1 MPFTPSTVHIHTFL
15 LALKVKIMHEVGREH
30 YQGSKIHLGQTRNF
44 QVYGQAARGNSSPL
58 EILFCKCMEQSHFSP
73 MAQALFKKV
82 LRHGQSCAYPFVV
95 TGRKEK
101 WSAVSAALFSGCLD
115 DNLALVV
122 RFGG

>member
-1 MPFTPSTVHIHTFL
+1 MKLEGSTIKEAKSIF
-15 LALKVKIMHEVGREH
+15 
-30 YQGSKIHLGQTRNF
+30 GQTRNF

-101 WSAVSAALFSGCLD
+101 WTAISAALFRGCLD
-115 DNLALVV
+115 DNLALVIM
-122 RFGG
+122 FGG